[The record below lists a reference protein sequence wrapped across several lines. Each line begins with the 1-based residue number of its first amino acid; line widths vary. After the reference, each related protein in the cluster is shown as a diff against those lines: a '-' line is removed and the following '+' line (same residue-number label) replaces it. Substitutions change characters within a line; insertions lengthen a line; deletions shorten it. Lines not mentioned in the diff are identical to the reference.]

1 MKTFSIYIIFIVF
14 KVALK
19 NIFYYNI
26 MTLDYSLFVFILSL
40 FEPSIEIIFFIIY
53 IYVINEFNDD
63 YKFMDIAENFSNAH
77 VVELIYYSTLT
88 FIIIS
93 NYFTYSISTNEII
106 LEGINVT
113 YQLGII
119 GLIIYPIKYIVFIFL
134 LKKINIPTTLL
145 TLSVTIL
152 TIIFNF
158 L

>member
-1 MKTFSIYIIFIVF
+1 
-14 KVALK
+14 
-19 NIFYYNI
+19 
-26 MTLDYSLFVFILSL
+26 
-40 FEPSIEIIFFIIY
+40 
-53 IYVINEFNDD
+53 
-63 YKFMDIAENFSNAH
+63 MDIAEYFSNAH

-119 GLIIYPIKYIVFIFL
+119 GLIIHPIKYIVFIFL
-134 LKKINIPTTLL
+134 LKKINIPTTLV